1 MNTEVFKILIV
12 DDEPD
17 ILEFLS
23 YNLKKEG
30 FIVHTASNGEK
41 ALEKAKE
48 IIPHLILL
56 DVMMPKMDGMT
67 TCEELRKIPEL
78 SSCII
83 AFLTARSEDYS
94 EIAGFNVGADD
105 YIAKPIRPKVLIAR
119 IQALLKRFSIKQ
131 QSLTST
137 AILVIDNITIDK
149 DKHIVTVNGEELSL
163 PNKEFKLLQL
173 LTSKPE
179 RVFTRDEIYNDVW
192 GSDAFVGDRTID
204 VHIRKLRE
212 KIGDEYFDTVKGIG
226 YKFTPR
232 S

>member
-30 FIVHTASNGEK
+30 FVVHTASNGEK

-78 SSCII
+78 ASCII

-119 IQALLKRFSIKQ
+119 IQALLKRFSVKQ
-131 QSLTST
+131 QSLPST
-137 AILVIDNITIDK
+137 AIVVIDNITIDK

>member
-1 MNTEVFKILIV
+1 MEAETYKILIV
-12 DDEPD
+12 DDEQD

-30 FIVHTASNGEK
+30 YLVYTASNGEK
-41 ALEKAKE
+41 AIEKAKE

-56 DVMMPKMDGMT
+56 DVMMPKMDGMA
-67 TCEELRKIPEL
+67 TCEELRKINDL

-83 AFLTARSEDYS
+83 AFLTARSEEYS
-94 EIAGFNVGADD
+94 EIAGFSVGADD
-105 YIAKPIRPKVLIAR
+105 YITKPIRPKVLIAR
-119 IQALLKRFSIKQ
+119 IQALLKRFTTKQKSNTSNSII
-131 QSLTST
+131 T
-137 AILVIDNITIDK
+137 IDNITIDK
-149 DKHIVTVNGEELSL
+149 DRHLVIVDEKELSL

-212 KIGDEYFDTVKGIG
+212 KIGDDYFETIKGIG
-226 YKFTPR
+226 YKFTLR

>member
-1 MNTEVFKILIV
+1 METDTFKILIV

-30 FIVHTASNGEK
+30 YLVYTATNGER

-48 IIPHLILL
+48 FVPHLILL
-56 DVMMPKMDGMT
+56 DVMMPKMDGIT

-78 SSCII
+78 ESSII
-83 AFLTARSEDYS
+83 AFLTARSEEYS
-94 EIAGFNVGADD
+94 EIAGFAVGADD
-105 YIAKPIRPKVLIAR
+105 YISKPIRPKVLTAR
-119 IQALLKRFSIKQ
+119 IQALLKRFVTKQ
-131 QSLTST
+131 KTLSST
-137 AILVIDNITIDK
+137 AVLTIDKITIDT
-149 DKHIVTVNGEELSL
+149 DRHLVIVDGEELSL
-163 PNKEFKLLQL
+163 PNKEFKLLRL

-179 RVFTRDEIYNDVW
+179 RVFTREEIYNDVW

-212 KIGDEYFDTVKGIG
+212 KIGDEYFETVKGIG
-226 YKFTPR
+226 YKFTIQ

>member
-131 QSLTST
+131 QSLAST

>member
-1 MNTEVFKILIV
+1 MDTGGFKILIV

-30 FIVHTASNGEK
+30 YLVYTASNGEK

-48 IIPHLILL
+48 FLPHLILL
-56 DVMMPKMDGMT
+56 DVMMPKMDGMA

-78 SSCII
+78 ESCLI
-83 AFLTARSEDYS
+83 AFLTARSEEYS
-94 EIAGFNVGADD
+94 EIAGFSVGADD
-105 YIAKPIRPKVLIAR
+105 YITKPIRPKVLIAR
-119 IQALLKRFSIKQ
+119 IQALLKRFTSKQ
-131 QSLTST
+131 TLPASN
-137 AILVIDNITIDK
+137 AILVIGSITIDK
-149 DKHIVTVNGEELSL
+149 DRHIVIVNGEELSL
-163 PNKEFKLLQL
+163 PNKEFKLLHL

-212 KIGDEYFDTVKGIG
+212 KLGDEHFETVKGIG
-226 YKFTPR
+226 YKFTLR
-232 S
+232 

>member
-1 MNTEVFKILIV
+1 MDTGGFKILIV

-30 FIVHTASNGEK
+30 YLVYTASNGEK

-48 IIPHLILL
+48 FLPHLILL
-56 DVMMPKMDGMT
+56 DVMMPKMDGMA

-78 SSCII
+78 ESCLI
-83 AFLTARSEDYS
+83 AFLTARSEEYS
-94 EIAGFNVGADD
+94 EIAGFTVGADD
-105 YIAKPIRPKVLIAR
+105 YITKPIRPKVLIAR
-119 IQALLKRFSIKQ
+119 IQALLKRFSSK
-131 QSLTST
+131 QSLPST
-137 AILVIDNITIDK
+137 NAILVIGSITIDK
-149 DKHIVTVNGEELSL
+149 DRHIVIVNGEELSL
-163 PNKEFKLLQL
+163 PNKEFKLLHL

-212 KIGDEYFDTVKGIG
+212 KLGDEHFETVKGIG
-226 YKFTPR
+226 YKFTLR
-232 S
+232 

>member
-1 MNTEVFKILIV
+1 METDTFKILIV

-30 FIVHTASNGEK
+30 YLVYTATNGER

-48 IIPHLILL
+48 FVPHLILL
-56 DVMMPKMDGMT
+56 DVMMPKMDGIT

-78 SSCII
+78 ESSII
-83 AFLTARSEDYS
+83 AFLTARSEEYS
-94 EIAGFNVGADD
+94 EIAGFAVGADD
-105 YIAKPIRPKVLIAR
+105 YISKPIRPKVLTAR
-119 IQALLKRFSIKQ
+119 IQALLKRFVTKQ
-131 QSLTST
+131 KTLSST
-137 AILVIDNITIDK
+137 AILTIDKITIDT
-149 DKHIVTVNGEELSL
+149 DRHLVIVDGEELSL
-163 PNKEFKLLQL
+163 PNKEFKLLRL

-179 RVFTRDEIYNDVW
+179 RVFTREEIYNDVW

-212 KIGDEYFDTVKGIG
+212 KIGDEYFETVKGIG
-226 YKFTPR
+226 YKFTIQ